1 MGFGD
6 ENTNEYI
13 AYYSKND
20 GFITVYYSDGTKDY
34 YEETLENEK
43 VILNVLKKQHVNRQ
57 NISRKFEQSIEA
69 KRINKVRN
77 GLIMTLTEMAS
88 IISFDENKP
97 VSILLLLITLACGQ
111 FYAKAKS
118 CYDKENY
125 LNQGFDTQNHY
136 LFYQDVYDS
145 MDFKNDR
152 LYRGLS
158 LDDIKMVKQALNE
171 EGKLDINT
179 VIRVPF
185 KVLATLETN
194 YYDLVKSTSN
204 KAYTIMDKW
213 ANKRLK

>member
-1 MGFGD
+1 MGFD
-6 ENTNEYI
+6 AENMSKYI

-43 VILNVLKKQHVNRQ
+43 AILDIMKKQCVNRQ
-57 NISRKFEQSIEA
+57 SIARKFKQTMEA

-111 FYAKAKS
+111 FYAEAKS
-118 CYDKENY
+118 DYDKENS
-125 LNQGFDTQNHY
+125 LKRGFDNQNHY
-136 LFYQDVYDS
+136 LFYQGVYDS

-158 LDDIKMVKQALNE
+158 LDDKRKVKQALNE

-179 VIRVPF
+179 IIKVPF
-185 KVLATLETN
+185 KVLTTLEAN

-204 KAYTIMDKW
+204 KAYTITDK
-213 ANKRLK
+213 

>member
-1 MGFGD
+1 MDFD
-6 ENTNEYI
+6 AENMSKYI

-43 VILNVLKKQHVNRQ
+43 AILDILKKQCVNRQ
-57 NISRKFEQSIEA
+57 SIARKFKQTMEA

-111 FYAKAKS
+111 FYAEAKS
-118 CYDKENY
+118 GYDKETS
-125 LNQGFDTQNHY
+125 LKRGFDNQNHY
-136 LFYQDVYDS
+136 LFYQGVYDN

-158 LDDIKMVKQALNE
+158 LDDIRKVKQALNE

-179 VIRVPF
+179 IIKVPF
-185 KVLATLETN
+185 KVLAILEAN

-204 KAYTIMDKW
+204 KAYTITDK
-213 ANKRLK
+213 

>member
-1 MGFGD
+1 MGFD
-6 ENTNEYI
+6 AENMSKYI

-43 VILNVLKKQHVNRQ
+43 AILDIMKKQRVNRQ
-57 NISRKFEQSIEA
+57 CIARKFKQTMEA

-77 GLIMTLTEMAS
+77 GLIITLTEMAS

-111 FYAKAKS
+111 FYAEAKS
-118 CYDKENY
+118 DYDKENS
-125 LNQGFDTQNHY
+125 LKRGFDNQNHY
-136 LFYQDVYDS
+136 LFYQGVYDS

-158 LDDIKMVKQALNE
+158 LDDIRKVKQALNE

-179 VIRVPF
+179 IIKVPF
-185 KVLATLETN
+185 KVLAILEAN

-204 KAYTIMDKW
+204 KAYTITDK
-213 ANKRLK
+213 

>member
-1 MGFGD
+1 MGFD
-6 ENTNEYI
+6 AENMSKYI

-43 VILNVLKKQHVNRQ
+43 AILDIMKKQRVNRQ
-57 NISRKFEQSIEA
+57 SIARKFKQTMEA

-111 FYAKAKS
+111 FYAEAKS
-118 CYDKENY
+118 DYDKENS
-125 LNQGFDTQNHY
+125 LKRDFDNQNHY
-136 LFYQDVYDS
+136 LFYQGVYDS

-158 LDDIKMVKQALNE
+158 LDDIRKVKQALNE

-179 VIRVPF
+179 IIKVPF
-185 KVLATLETN
+185 KVLAILEAN

-204 KAYTIMDKW
+204 KAYTITDK
-213 ANKRLK
+213 

>member
-1 MGFGD
+1 MGFD
-6 ENTNEYI
+6 AENMSKYI

-43 VILNVLKKQHVNRQ
+43 AILDIMKKQCVNRQ
-57 NISRKFEQSIEA
+57 SIARKFKQTMEA

-111 FYAKAKS
+111 FYAEAKS
-118 CYDKENY
+118 DYDKENS
-125 LNQGFDTQNHY
+125 LKRGFDNQNHY
-136 LFYQDVYDS
+136 LFYQGVYDS

-158 LDDIKMVKQALNE
+158 LDDIRNVKQALNE

-179 VIRVPF
+179 IIKVPF
-185 KVLATLETN
+185 KVLAILEAN

-204 KAYTIMDKW
+204 KAYTITDK
-213 ANKRLK
+213 

>member
-1 MGFGD
+1 MGFD
-6 ENTNEYI
+6 AENMSKYI

-43 VILNVLKKQHVNRQ
+43 AILDIMKKQCVNRQ
-57 NISRKFEQSIEA
+57 SIARKFKQTMEA

-111 FYAKAKS
+111 FYAEAKS
-118 CYDKENY
+118 DYDKENS
-125 LNQGFDTQNHY
+125 LKRGFDNQNHY
-136 LFYQDVYDS
+136 LFYQGVYDS

-158 LDDIKMVKQALNE
+158 LDDIRKVKQALNE

-179 VIRVPF
+179 IIKVPF
-185 KVLATLETN
+185 KVLAILEAN

-204 KAYTIMDKW
+204 KAYTITDK
-213 ANKRLK
+213 

>member
-1 MGFGD
+1 MGLNA
-6 ENTNEYI
+6 ENMSKYI

-34 YEETLENEK
+34 YEGTLENEK
-43 VILNVLKKQHVNRQ
+43 AILDILKKQCVNRQ
-57 NISRKFEQSIEA
+57 SIARKFKQTIEA

-77 GLIMTLTEMAS
+77 GLIITLTEMAS

-111 FYAKAKS
+111 FYAEAKS
-118 CYDKENY
+118 DYDKENS
-125 LNQGFDTQNHY
+125 LKRGFDNQNHY
-136 LFYQDVYDS
+136 LFYQGVYDS

-158 LDDIKMVKQALNE
+158 LDDIRNVKQALNE

-179 VIRVPF
+179 IIKVPF
-185 KVLATLETN
+185 KVLAILEAN

-204 KAYTIMDKW
+204 KAYTITDK
-213 ANKRLK
+213 

>member
-1 MGFGD
+1 MGFD
-6 ENTNEYI
+6 AENMSKYI

-43 VILNVLKKQHVNRQ
+43 AILDIMKKQRVNRQ
-57 NISRKFEQSIEA
+57 SIARKFKQTMEA

-111 FYAKAKS
+111 FYAEAKS
-118 CYDKENY
+118 DYDKENS
-125 LNQGFDTQNHY
+125 LKRGFDNQNHY
-136 LFYQDVYDS
+136 LFYQGVYDS

-158 LDDIKMVKQALNE
+158 LDDIRNVKQALNE

-179 VIRVPF
+179 IIKVPF
-185 KVLATLETN
+185 KVLAILEAN

-204 KAYTIMDKW
+204 KAYTITDK
-213 ANKRLK
+213 

>member
-1 MGFGD
+1 MGFD
-6 ENTNEYI
+6 AENMSKYI

-43 VILNVLKKQHVNRQ
+43 AILDIMKKQCVNRQ
-57 NISRKFEQSIEA
+57 SIARKFKQTMEA

-111 FYAKAKS
+111 FYAEAKS
-118 CYDKENY
+118 DYDKENS
-125 LNQGFDTQNHY
+125 LKRGFDNQNHY
-136 LFYQDVYDS
+136 LFYQGVYDS

-158 LDDIKMVKQALNE
+158 LDDKRKVKQALNE

-179 VIRVPF
+179 IIKVPF
-185 KVLATLETN
+185 KVLAILEAN

-204 KAYTIMDKW
+204 KAYTITDK
-213 ANKRLK
+213 

>member
-1 MGFGD
+1 MGFD
-6 ENTNEYI
+6 AENMSKYI

-43 VILNVLKKQHVNRQ
+43 AILDILKKQCVNRQ
-57 NISRKFEQSIEA
+57 SIARKFKQTMEA

-111 FYAKAKS
+111 FYAEAKS
-118 CYDKENY
+118 GYDKETS
-125 LNQGFDTQNHY
+125 LKRGFDNQNHY
-136 LFYQDVYDS
+136 LFYQGVYDS

-158 LDDIKMVKQALNE
+158 LDDKERLNR
-171 EGKLDINT
+171 L
-179 VIRVPF
+179 
-185 KVLATLETN
+185 L
-194 YYDLVKSTSN
+194 
-204 KAYTIMDKW
+204 M
-213 ANKRLK
+213 KREN

>member
-1 MGFGD
+1 MVGYGFD
-6 ENTNEYI
+6 AENMSKYI

-43 VILNVLKKQHVNRQ
+43 AILDIMKKQRVNRQ
-57 NISRKFEQSIEA
+57 SIARKFKQTIEA

-77 GLIMTLTEMAS
+77 GLIITLTEMAS

-111 FYAKAKS
+111 FYAEAKS
-118 CYDKENY
+118 YYDKENY
-125 LNQGFDTQNHY
+125 LKRGFDNQNHY
-136 LFYQDVYDS
+136 LFYQGVYDS

-158 LDDIKMVKQALNE
+158 LDDIRKVKQALNE

-179 VIRVPF
+179 IIKVPF
-185 KVLATLETN
+185 KVLAILEAN

-204 KAYTIMDKW
+204 KAYTITDK
-213 ANKRLK
+213 

>member
-1 MGFGD
+1 MGFD
-6 ENTNEYI
+6 AENMSKYI

-34 YEETLENEK
+34 YEETLENEEA
-43 VILNVLKKQHVNRQ
+43 ILDIMKKQRVNRQ
-57 NISRKFEQSIEA
+57 SIARKFKQTMEA

-111 FYAKAKS
+111 FYAEAKS
-118 CYDKENY
+118 DYDKETF
-125 LNQGFDTQNHY
+125 LKRGFDNQNHY
-136 LFYQDVYDS
+136 LFYQGVYDS

-158 LDDIKMVKQALNE
+158 LDDIRKVKQALNE

-179 VIRVPF
+179 IIKVPF
-185 KVLATLETN
+185 KVLTTLEAN

-204 KAYTIMDKW
+204 KAYTITDK
-213 ANKRLK
+213 

>member
-1 MGFGD
+1 MGFD
-6 ENTNEYI
+6 AENMSKYI

-43 VILNVLKKQHVNRQ
+43 AILDIMKKQRVNRQ
-57 NISRKFEQSIEA
+57 CIARKFKQTIEA

-77 GLIMTLTEMAS
+77 GLIITLTEMAS

-111 FYAKAKS
+111 FYAEAKS
-118 CYDKENY
+118 DYDKENS
-125 LNQGFDTQNHY
+125 LKRGFDNQNHY
-136 LFYQDVYDS
+136 LFYQGVYDS

-158 LDDIKMVKQALNE
+158 LDDKRKVKQALNE

-179 VIRVPF
+179 IIKVPF
-185 KVLATLETN
+185 KVLAILEAN

-204 KAYTIMDKW
+204 KAYTITDK
-213 ANKRLK
+213 

>member
-1 MGFGD
+1 MGFD
-6 ENTNEYI
+6 AENMSKYI

-43 VILNVLKKQHVNRQ
+43 AILDIMKKQRVNRQ
-57 NISRKFEQSIEA
+57 SIARKFKQTMEA

-111 FYAKAKS
+111 FYAEAKS
-118 CYDKENY
+118 DYDKENS
-125 LNQGFDTQNHY
+125 LKRGFDNQNHY
-136 LFYQDVYDS
+136 LFYQGVYDS

-158 LDDIKMVKQALNE
+158 LDDIRKVKQALNE

-179 VIRVPF
+179 IIKVPF
-185 KVLATLETN
+185 KVLAILEAN

-204 KAYTIMDKW
+204 KAYTITDK
-213 ANKRLK
+213 

>member
-1 MGFGD
+1 MVGYGFD
-6 ENTNEYI
+6 AENMSKYI

-43 VILNVLKKQHVNRQ
+43 AILDIMKKQCVNRQ
-57 NISRKFEQSIEA
+57 SIARKFKQTMEA

-111 FYAKAKS
+111 FYAEAKS
-118 CYDKENY
+118 DYDKENS
-125 LNQGFDTQNHY
+125 LKRGFDNQNHY
-136 LFYQDVYDS
+136 LFYQGVYDS

-158 LDDIKMVKQALNE
+158 LDDIRNVKQALNE

-179 VIRVPF
+179 IIKVPF
-185 KVLATLETN
+185 KVLAILEAN

-204 KAYTIMDKW
+204 KAYTITDK
-213 ANKRLK
+213 

>member
-1 MGFGD
+1 MVGYGFD
-6 ENTNEYI
+6 AENMSKYI

-43 VILNVLKKQHVNRQ
+43 AILDIMKKQRVNRQ
-57 NISRKFEQSIEA
+57 SIARKFKQTIEA

-77 GLIMTLTEMAS
+77 GLIITLTEMAS

-111 FYAKAKS
+111 FYAEAKS
-118 CYDKENY
+118 DYDKENS
-125 LNQGFDTQNHY
+125 LKRGFDNQNHY
-136 LFYQDVYDS
+136 LFYQGVYDS

-158 LDDIKMVKQALNE
+158 LDDIRKVKQALNE

-179 VIRVPF
+179 IIKVPF
-185 KVLATLETN
+185 KVLAILEAN

-204 KAYTIMDKW
+204 KAYTITDK
-213 ANKRLK
+213 

>member
-1 MGFGD
+1 MGFD
-6 ENTNEYI
+6 AENMSKYI

-43 VILNVLKKQHVNRQ
+43 AILDIMKKQRVNRQ
-57 NISRKFEQSIEA
+57 CIARKFKQTIEA

-77 GLIMTLTEMAS
+77 GLIITLTEMAS

-111 FYAKAKS
+111 FYAEAKS
-118 CYDKENY
+118 DYDKENS
-125 LNQGFDTQNHY
+125 LKRGFDNQNHY
-136 LFYQDVYDS
+136 LFYQGVYDS

-158 LDDIKMVKQALNE
+158 LDDIRKVKQALNE

-179 VIRVPF
+179 IIKVPF
-185 KVLATLETN
+185 KVLAILEAN

-204 KAYTIMDKW
+204 KAYTITDK
-213 ANKRLK
+213 

>member
-1 MGFGD
+1 MGFD
-6 ENTNEYI
+6 AENMSKYI

-43 VILNVLKKQHVNRQ
+43 AILDIMKKQCVNRQ
-57 NISRKFEQSIEA
+57 SIARKFKQTMEA

-111 FYAKAKS
+111 FYAEAKS
-118 CYDKENY
+118 DYDKENS
-125 LNQGFDTQNHY
+125 LKRGFDNQNHY
-136 LFYQDVYDS
+136 LFYQGVYDS

-158 LDDIKMVKQALNE
+158 LDDVRKVKQALNE

-179 VIRVPF
+179 IIKVPF
-185 KVLATLETN
+185 KVLATLEAN

-204 KAYTIMDKW
+204 KAYTITDK
-213 ANKRLK
+213 